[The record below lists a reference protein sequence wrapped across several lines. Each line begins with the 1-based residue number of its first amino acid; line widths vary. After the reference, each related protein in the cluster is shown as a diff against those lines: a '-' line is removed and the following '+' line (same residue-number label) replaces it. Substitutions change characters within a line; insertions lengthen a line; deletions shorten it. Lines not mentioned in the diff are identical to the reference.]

1 MTMWE
6 KISSAATGISAFA
19 AMIAAVVAMKQATK
33 ADEQYQILMEEYL
46 PNMERMLDSMSDYD
60 HKEMQLRPRVQSREW
75 GALYVDDLWETPEI
89 KAFGMTEDEYL
100 KWIKSRIDL
109 AFLVSSPCYDESEC
123 EFIRIEWHRSFRL
136 DAENRL
142 RRTTIVEPKPV
153 MATDN

>member
-1 MTMWE
+1 
-6 KISSAATGISAFA
+6 
-19 AMIAAVVAMKQATK
+19 MIAAVVAMKQATK

-60 HKEMQLRPRVQSREW
+60 DKEMQLRPLFQSRER
-75 GALYVDDLWETPEI
+75 GALYVDELWETPEI
-89 KAFGMTEDEYL
+89 KAFGMTEDKYL
-100 KWIKSRIDL
+100 KWIKGRIDL
-109 AFLVSSPCYDESEC
+109 AFLVSSPCYDESAC

-142 RRTTIVEPKPV
+142 RRTTTVEPKPV

>member
-1 MTMWE
+1 MWE

-60 HKEMQLRPRVQSREW
+60 DKEMQLRPRAQSREL
-75 GALYVDDLWETPEI
+75 GALYVDKLWETPEI
-89 KAFGMTEDEYL
+89 NAFGMTEDEYL

-109 AFLVSSPCYDESEC
+109 AFLV
-123 EFIRIEWHRSFRL
+123 
-136 DAENRL
+136 
-142 RRTTIVEPKPV
+142 
-153 MATDN
+153 

>member
-1 MTMWE
+1 MTIWE
-6 KISSAATGISAFA
+6 KISSAVTGISAFA

-60 HKEMQLRPRVQSREW
+60 DKEMQLRPRVQSREW
-75 GALYVDDLWETPEI
+75 GALYVDELWETPEI

-123 EFIRIEWHRSFRL
+123 KFIRIEWNRSFRL

>member
-19 AMIAAVVAMKQATK
+19 AMIAVVVAMKQATK

-46 PNMERMLDSMSDYD
+46 PNMERMLVSMSDYD
-60 HKEMQLRPRVQSREW
+60 DKEIQLRPRVQSREW
-75 GALYVDDLWETPEI
+75 GALYVVELWETLEI
-89 KAFGMTEDEYL
+89 MAFGMTKDEYL

-123 EFIRIEWHRSFRL
+123 EFILI
-136 DAENRL
+136 
-142 RRTTIVEPKPV
+142 
-153 MATDN
+153 

>member
-1 MTMWE
+1 
-6 KISSAATGISAFA
+6 
-19 AMIAAVVAMKQATK
+19 MKQATK

-60 HKEMQLRPRVQSREW
+60 DKEMQLRPLFQSREW
-75 GALYVDDLWETPEI
+75 GALYVDELWETPEI

-109 AFLVSSPCYDESEC
+109 AFLVSSPYYVESEC

-142 RRTTIVEPKPV
+142 RRTTMVEPKPV